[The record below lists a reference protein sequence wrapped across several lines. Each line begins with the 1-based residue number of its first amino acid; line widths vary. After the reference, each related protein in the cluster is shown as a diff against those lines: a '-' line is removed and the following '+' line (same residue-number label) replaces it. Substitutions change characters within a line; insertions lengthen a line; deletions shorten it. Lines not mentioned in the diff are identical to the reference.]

1 MNSKNNLQ
9 NSQFDISRFFEQ
21 AIQHHQA
28 GQLEQAKKKYQEILD
43 TNPQHADSSH
53 LLGLVEYQYGNYVKA
68 IEHIQQ
74 AVLISPKQP
83 VFLNNLGNVLKEMGE
98 LDRSVQAYQQAL
110 EVAPDDAEIHN
121 NLGVTLKEMGELDR
135 SVQAYQQA
143 LEVAPDDAEIH
154 NNLGVTLKEMGELDR
169 SVQAYQQALEINP
182 QYAEAHNNLGNVL
195 KEMDQLDESIH
206 AYQKALK
213 INPQYV
219 EVYNNLGNVLK
230 EMDQLDESIHAY
242 QKALEINPKYAPAYS
257 NLGNTLDAK
266 GELDQSIHAYQQA
279 LKINPQYAEAH
290 KNLSL
295 SYLKQGNFKQGW
307 EEYQWRW
314 KCDEFAAENRK
325 DFPQPMWDGSSLDG
339 KSILIWQEQG
349 TGDCIMFASLLVELQ
364 AHAQKIFVETEYR
377 LLPLLERS
385 FPTIHFH
392 TAQIPP
398 TPQLLS
404 TTIDF
409 QSPIASLPRWFLTD
423 EEDFPKRHAYLKA
436 SDHITQKCR
445 NKYQQL
451 AEGKTL
457 VGISWNSMNK
467 SVGKQKSAPLEQL
480 EPLLSLNDCFF
491 INLQYEYGDLAL
503 ELDQFAN
510 DTGIS
515 IHCDTEINPLES
527 LDDFA
532 AQVAALDLVITI
544 SNTTAH
550 MAGALGKSVWT
561 LLHYGADW
569 RWLTNRSDT
578 PWYPSMT
585 LFRQSRQGDWG
596 NVVQQVHSTLK
607 GYKSTG

>member
-1 MNSKNNLQ
+1 MNSNNNLQ
-9 NSQFDISRFFEQ
+9 NSQFDISRLFEQ
-21 AIQHHQA
+21 AIQHHQV
-28 GQLEQAKKKYQEILD
+28 GQLEQAKRKYQEILD

-74 AVLISPKQP
+74 AVLISPEQP
-83 VFLNNLGNVLKEMGE
+83 VFLNNLGNVLKE
-98 LDRSVQAYQQAL
+98 
-110 EVAPDDAEIHN
+110 I
-121 NLGVTLKEMGELDR
+121 
-135 SVQAYQQA
+135 
-143 LEVAPDDAEIH
+143 
-154 NNLGVTLKEMGELDR
+154 GELDR

-195 KEMDQLDESIH
+195 KEMDRLDESLH
-206 AYQKALK
+206 AYQQALK
-213 INPQYV
+213 INPQYA

-230 EMDQLDESIHAY
+230 EMDRLDESIHAY
-242 QKALEINPKYAPAYS
+242 QQALEINPKYAPAYS

-295 SYLKQGNFKQGW
+295 SYLKLGNFKQGW

-364 AHAQKIFVETEYR
+364 DHAQKIFVETEYR

-385 FPTIHFH
+385 FPTMHFH
-392 TAQIPP
+392 TAQIPS

-409 QSPIASLPRWFLTD
+409 QSPIASLPRWFLTN
-423 EEDFPKRHAYLKA
+423 EEDFPKRHSYLKA

-503 ELDQFAN
+503 ELDQFVN

-515 IHCDTEINPLES
+515 IYCDTEINPLES

-585 LFRQSRQGDWG
+585 LFRQSRQGDWS